1 MDQGAMDQPFR
12 KKNLYGYNKF
22 MYIRIH
28 ISVTIRRYNNLDR
41 DNAPIDKEI
50 SIRKVRQIFDNGFS
64 TCLTL

>member
-1 MDQGAMDQPFR
+1 
-12 KKNLYGYNKF
+12 

-28 ISVTIRRYNNLDR
+28 IPVTIRRYNNLDR